1 MAHAVGQSILSSR
14 APAKVLLTGEHAV
27 VHGAPAIALAVN
39 RYATTTIRSQRE
51 QGFCFNLSDIKRT
64 LRFTLSTLKRVRT
77 RLQIAYR
84 QFTDGKRPI
93 RDVLVAPGELFQFAL
108 ATVLD
113 ICKVEIEAGLDIHL
127 HSTIPIGCGMGSS
140 AATVISLVRALL
152 RHLNIDKGIE
162 WVEKL
167 IFEIESMQHG
177 TPSGVD
183 AFISLHGGCVRFQQK
198 GPQKPLEMPQT
209 PMWIVNTGTPECST
223 GECVM
228 EVSKKW
234 DQSPIW
240 YEFEQVALDVEKA
253 LTSKSSSD
261 LGSALSHNQH
271 LLETIGVVPEK
282 VKNFVREIEK
292 QGGSAKLS
300 GAGSIRG
307 QSAGALLVFSKEPIE
322 KLCQKHGYEHFLV
335 EGELSG
341 ASVSTL

>member
-1 MAHAVGQSILSSR
+1 MAHSKNTASFSSR

-27 VHGAPAIALAVN
+27 VHGTPAIALAVN

-51 QGFCFNLSDIKRT
+51 KGFCFNLSDIKRT
-64 LRFTLSTLKRVRT
+64 LRFTLSTLKRVRS
-77 RLQIAYR
+77 RLQTAYR
-84 QFTDGKRPI
+84 QFADGKRSI

-113 ICKVEIEAGLDIHL
+113 ICKVEMEEGLDIHL

-152 RHLNIDKGIE
+152 RHFNIEKGIE
-162 WVEKL
+162 WIERL
-167 IFEIESMQHG
+167 IFEIERMQHG

-198 GPQKPLEMPQT
+198 GPQKSLEMPQT
-209 PMWIVNTGTPECST
+209 PMWIVNTGTPTSST
-223 GECVM
+223 GESVL

-234 DQSPIW
+234 AKSPIW
-240 YEFEQVALDVEKA
+240 YEFEKVALDVEKA
-253 LTSKSSSD
+253 LTSKSTSD

-271 LLETIGVVPEK
+271 LLETIGVVPER
-282 VKNFVREIEK
+282 VKSFVREIEQ

-300 GAGSIRG
+300 GAGSIKG
-307 QSAGALLVFSKEPIE
+307 DSAGTLLVLSKEPIDA
-322 KLCQKHGYEHFLV
+322 LCQKHGYEHFPI
-335 EGELSG
+335 EGESSG